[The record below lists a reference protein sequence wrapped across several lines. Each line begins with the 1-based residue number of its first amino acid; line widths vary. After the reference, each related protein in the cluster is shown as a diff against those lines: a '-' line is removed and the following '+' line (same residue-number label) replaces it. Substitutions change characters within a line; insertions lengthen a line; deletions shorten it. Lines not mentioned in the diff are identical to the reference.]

1 MEEAA
6 LVGRRCT
13 ALVAR
18 EFWLGGRLVDEFCA
32 IFLEDDHKNVWKL
45 YLDDEDYSW
54 KWKREQEMPKPRVTI
69 SDADLSYPH
78 KDMFIRFP
86 LRDHVIG
93 SLTEGDLGT
102 CARATIRFSNGQ
114 ALVLD
119 FEYATER
126 TTVRLERT

>member
-6 LVGRRCT
+6 LVGRRCK

-18 EFWLGGRLVDEFCA
+18 EFWLDGRLVDEFCA

-54 KWKREQEMPKPRVTI
+54 KWEHAQEMPKPGVTI
-69 SDADLSYPH
+69 GDADLSYPH
-78 KDMFIRFP
+78 TDMFIRFP
-86 LRDHVIG
+86 LGGHVIE

-102 CARATIRFSNGQ
+102 YARARIRFSNGK
-114 ALVLD
+114 ALVVD
-119 FEYATER
+119 YEYSTER
-126 TTVRLERT
+126 STARMERT